1 MIKARAQR
9 TINQWVPVSPCFAGQ
24 TVRCERSFSL
34 GLVDSVLQALGVVG
48 LAQPQNSVR
57 FIELLPARHDPAMR
71 RMVTAQHIEAA
82 FKISPFAVQPGDIG
96 TRWKKI
102 AEPIR
107 VHRCVG
113 DDIGVNYNENIRAK
127 PRRRVRHGRD
137 LVGEANAVQEGI
149 VFATAESVR
158 VRMVSVPRFELGEP
172 RRQSSYDWP
181 AVIGLKIFG
190 IKIKRDIGRPELI
203 EGFHH
208 PAAILF
214 PSCQIAGRNNR
225 KSHQSIFGALTG
237 SQ

>member
-1 MIKARAQR
+1 MIKACAQR

-48 LAQPQNSVR
+48 LAQPQNSIR

-71 RMVTAQHIEAA
+71 RMLTAQHIEAA
-82 FKISPFAVQPGDIG
+82 FEISPFAVQPGDIG

-102 AEPIR
+102 AKPIR

-113 DDIGVNYNENIRAK
+113 DDIGVNDNENIRVK
-127 PRRRVRHGRD
+127 PRGRVRHSRD
-137 LVGEANAVQEGI
+137 LVGEAHAVLQGI
-149 VFATAESVR
+149 VSAAAESVC

-172 RRQSSYDWP
+172 ARQSPHDWA

-190 IKIKRDIGRPELI
+190 IKIKRNIDRPKLI
-203 EGFHH
+203 EGLHH
-208 PAAILF
+208 AAGILF
-214 PSCQIAGRNNR
+214 PPW
-225 KSHQSIFGALTG
+225 
-237 SQ
+237 